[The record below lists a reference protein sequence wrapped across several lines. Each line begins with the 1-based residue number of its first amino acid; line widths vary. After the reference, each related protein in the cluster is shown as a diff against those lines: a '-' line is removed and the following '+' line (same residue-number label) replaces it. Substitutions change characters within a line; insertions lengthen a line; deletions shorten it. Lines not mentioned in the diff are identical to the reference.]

1 MKDYLSKEELDGID
15 ESPEEEVALAQSPG
29 STGGFNFAFS
39 AFGES
44 FNLQLQKNE
53 KILSPTAQIVSRS
66 GDKIENIGVKGSD
79 CHYIHRGDDF
89 VASISLC
96 GNNSAHGYITTS
108 DGRTFEVQE
117 LTHRETPEK
126 RSENAT
132 SHRENKMLKI
142 KRAHIP
148 SGINSEP
155 FEAPVQSPSKRA
167 GPSRRIIETA
177 VFVDEEAV
185 RKFDPFLQRS
195 NEKLRD
201 FIVSYMNGVQSLY
214 HHGSLRGVDFDISIV
229 RIELLRSQ
237 PSNLPTHGGERTLL
251 LKSFCRYQSK
261 ENKNKNGEAGHW
273 DIGVY
278 ISGLDFY
285 AVSGGRSSKVTM
297 GLSAVD
303 AICTNDYNCVIAE
316 LGTTNY
322 KNKPYPSSGFTSVY
336 VLAHELGHNLGLHHD
351 GKSGNTCGTNGFI
364 MSASRGTKGESTW
377 SSCSADKLRSKEH
390 SCLQND
396 PSQESEYSLG
406 KTLPGQKW
414 NSDKQ
419 CQIFLLDREA
429 RTYHTQDTLE
439 EICHALKCKTDN
451 RLGIYRAGPALEGT
465 LCGEGKWCREG
476 KCVKS
481 KDAVAASTSGTWSEW
496 TKGPCESSC
505 TAGSKGVRKNTRTCN
520 NPYRTCNG
528 KSTDVELCDDS
539 CSSRQ
544 AIKAYAGEA
553 CGKFKVLKPNLIANG
568 EQVRYSEKKTD
579 LACNIYCENK
589 LSSGASQ
596 WYSPVLDFNDNPE
609 LDAHFPD
616 GTLCNIDAQ
625 GNRYYCLKHN
635 CILEGARSG
644 KSAGMDIIINQNAKE
659 NEEIPESLQDL
670 FSLDKNL
677 TPIKTS
683 LTQEDLGNA
692 DEEEEIEDDDVFV
705 F

>member
-1 MKDYLSKEELDGID
+1 
-15 ESPEEEVALAQSPG
+15 
-29 STGGFNFAFS
+29 
-39 AFGES
+39 
-44 FNLQLQKNE
+44 
-53 KILSPTAQIVSRS
+53 
-66 GDKIENIGVKGSD
+66 
-79 CHYIHRGDDF
+79 
-89 VASISLC
+89 
-96 GNNSAHGYITTS
+96 
-108 DGRTFEVQE
+108 
-117 LTHRETPEK
+117 
-126 RSENAT
+126 
-132 SHRENKMLKI
+132 
-142 KRAHIP
+142 
-148 SGINSEP
+148 
-155 FEAPVQSPSKRA
+155 A

-201 FIVSYMNGVQSLY
+201 LF
-214 HHGSLRGVDFDISIV
+214 LRGVDFDISIV

-364 MSASRGTKGESTW
+364 MASPHGP
-377 SSCSADKLRSKEH
+377 AAV
-390 SCLQND
+390 QI
-396 PSQESEYSLG
+396 
-406 KTLPGQKW
+406 
-414 NSDKQ
+414 NSDPRNTPASKTTPPRNLSILSEKLSQ
-419 CQIFLLDREA
+419 GRNGTRISNVKIFLLDREA

-481 KDAVAASTSGTWSEW
+481 KDAVAASTSGTWSD
-496 TKGPCESSC
+496 GIQGRP
-505 TAGSKGVRKNTRTCN
+505 KNTRTCN

-589 LSSGASQ
+589 LSNGASQ
-596 WYSPVLDFNDNPE
+596 WYSPVLDFNDNPDWTHISRME
-609 LDAHFPD
+609 PCATS
-616 GTLCNIDAQ
+616 TLRGIAITA
-625 GNRYYCLKHN
+625 LSITASWKV
-635 CILEGARSG
+635 LARE
-644 KSAGMDIIINQNAKE
+644 K
-659 NEEIPESLQDL
+659 IPESLQDL